1 MSLAKIKPNKKNPQK
16 TPNNQARGYI
26 AYFRNIGPYPH

>member
-1 MSLAKIKPNKKNPQK
+1 MSLAKKNPEK
-16 TPNNQARGYI
+16 TNNQARGYI